1 MQLSLDEK
9 VVVVTGSSSGI
20 GLQIAKEFI
29 QEGAQVIVNGRDEQK
44 AFDVARDIGA
54 KGVFVGDLTAQSTC
68 DDFLGYVF
76 EKFGRLD
83 HLVCNVGSGTSVPV
97 GQETTDE
104 WERVLKINL
113 FSTTQMVNA
122 ALKLLIDSKGTIV
135 CISSICGVA
144 ALGCPI
150 AYAGS
155 KAALQSYMKNQSK
168 YLGQF
173 GVRINS
179 VVPGN
184 ILFENSVWEKKLA
197 TSKDEVQK
205 MLDSQVALSRL
216 GRPEDVAALA
226 VFLSS
231 ERASFITGG
240 EFVVDGGQIQ

>member
-1 MQLSLDEK
+1 MLLNLDSK

-29 QEGAQVIVNGRDEQK
+29 EEGAHVILNGRDGHK
-44 AFDVARDIGA
+44 ANDVAREIGA
-54 KGVFVGDLTAQSTC
+54 KGVFVGDLTVQETC
-68 DDFLGYVF
+68 NEFVTYV
-76 EKFGRLD
+76 EETFGRLD

-97 GQETTDE
+97 GQETTEE

-113 FSTTQMVNA
+113 FSTTQMVKA
-122 ALKLLIDSKGTIV
+122 ALQPLIDSKGTIV
-135 CISSICGVA
+135 CISSICGLA

-150 AYAGS
+150 AYSGA
-155 KAALQSYMKNQSK
+155 KAALQSYVKNQSK

-184 ILFENSVWEKKLA
+184 ILFENSVWERKLA
-197 TSKDEVQK
+197 ASKLAVQN
-205 MLDSQVALSRL
+205 MLDSQVALAKL
-216 GRPEDVAALA
+216 GRPEDVSALT

-231 ERASFITGG
+231 ERAAFITGS
-240 EFVVDGGQIQ
+240 ECIVDGGQLK